1 METVT
6 INSFFP
12 SINSTYDIDELVNIV
27 IDEIKLHRPSY
38 IHQNRIYYKVVDNIL
53 TETFGDWR
61 RVESKIPFIRK
72 DVRDIFQ
79 DMTDEDLLYDHNLI
93 YFILDCN
100 ITLKYKNYDCCH
112 TYTIRDFIKKR
123 LVDIVFE

>member
-27 IDEIKLHRPSY
+27 IGEIKLHRPSY

-61 RVESKIPFIRK
+61 RVESTIPFIRK

-112 TYTIRDFIKKR
+112 TDTIRDFITKR